1 MFHRRHMMTPLWML
15 TTLVLLTGPAAV
27 AQMQDVTIDFYPHDD
42 AGEGHPI
49 RLLLRAEFFPQGQ
62 LFEQRSADDS
72 AAPLPVGSVERFL
85 ADYAAAL
92 RGGSVETALP
102 FWLETERE
110 EARQTL
116 DPVFEQQRGLLEQVT
131 ESRIYTTVRYG
142 RSVLA
147 AVRHER
153 ADAAA
158 VVAIYPLVESE
169 GGWFLTNA
177 LQADPLF
184 QLLFTMFHEG
194 RGFDRPLG
202 VQP

>member
-1 MFHRRHMMTPLWML
+1 MFHRRHMMAQLWML
-15 TTLVLLTGPAAV
+15 TTLAWLAGPEAV

-42 AGEGHPI
+42 ASEGHPI
-49 RLLLRAEFFPQGQ
+49 RLLLEAEFFPQGRP
-62 LFEQRSADDS
+62 FEQQSAEDS
-72 AAPLPVGSVERFL
+72 APPLPAGSVERFL
-85 ADYAAAL
+85 ADYAAVL
-92 RGGSVETALP
+92 RDGSVERALP

-110 EARQTL
+110 EARRTL
-116 DPVFEQQRGLLEQVT
+116 SPVFEQQRGLFEQVT
-131 ESRIYTTVRYG
+131 ESRLYTTVRYG
-142 RSVLA
+142 RYVLA

-169 GGWFLTNA
+169 GGWALTNA

-184 QLLFTMFHEG
+184 QLLFIMFHEG